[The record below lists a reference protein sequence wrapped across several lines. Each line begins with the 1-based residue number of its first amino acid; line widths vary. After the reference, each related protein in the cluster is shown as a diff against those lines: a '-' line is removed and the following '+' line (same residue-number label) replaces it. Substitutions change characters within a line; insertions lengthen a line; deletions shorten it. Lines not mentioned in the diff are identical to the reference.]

1 MAWVEEGVE
10 SEVVGEIEK
19 VLVEEREEVLMVFG
33 VFVVVGLRKRVEE
46 RVEGAISMWWL
57 WWWWLR
63 SEW

>member
-19 VLVEEREEVLMVFG
+19 VLVEEREEMLMVFG

-46 RVEGAISMWWL
+46 SVEGAISV

>member
-57 WWWWLR
+57 WWWLR